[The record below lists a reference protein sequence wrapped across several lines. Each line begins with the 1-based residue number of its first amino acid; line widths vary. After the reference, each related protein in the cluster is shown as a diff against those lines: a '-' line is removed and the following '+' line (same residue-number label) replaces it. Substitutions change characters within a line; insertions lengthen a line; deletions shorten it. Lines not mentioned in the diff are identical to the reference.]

1 MPRADTRV
9 TVRVLLPLAA
19 GAVMGAYVGT
29 LAANRQGFGLAE
41 MAVMLGAVLALGVV
55 TALWAVLSV

>member
-1 MPRADTRV
+1 
-9 TVRVLLPLAA
+9 
-19 GAVMGAYVGT
+19 MGAYVGT